1 MKFVGVQLWIGRVD
15 GENVDMHTA
24 FVQMQDNRPVDAVW
38 HIPLIPGRVDAMHHI
53 YSCTL
58 DAQLLGMKK
67 AG

>member
-1 MKFVGVQLWIGRVD
+1 MARALTPGGLAAFWSATASDRFERTLAKYPWSWIRED
-15 GENVDMHTA
+15 
-24 FVQMQDNRPVDAVW
+24 
-38 HIPLIPGRVDAMHHI
+38 IPLIPGRVDAMHHI